1 MLKMEQLGYGQG
13 FLKEG
18 WFEDVQPLLDCFK
31 SGGVHCF

>member
-18 WFEDVQPLLDCFK
+18 WGGGTPAHPSFK
-31 SGGVHCF
+31 KEY